1 MLSSFLH
8 SYFICYF
15 SSYSCKFFT
24 KDDDSTFHVLN
35 DACNLHHALASFVPY
50 FTWHAHTHLCSPSSS
65 VTSFIYSIFPMLNP
79 HCTFHLFLQI
89 YSSFHSLITASSSH
103 STFLFKLFQRYH
115 ITVYTYEFHCNLT
128 YLSGTPRC
136 SRRPWSFWY

>member
-35 DACNLHHALASFVPY
+35 DALCNLHYALSKY
-50 FTWHAHTHLCSPSSS
+50 CSILHMTCTHTHLCSPSSS

-128 YLSGTPRC
+128 
-136 SRRPWSFWY
+136 